1 MKIYSFPRGGI
12 PYDDP
17 AAPQKDSAVNAF
29 LPAISVVPLG
39 NPVGDVLPVVTHGGI
54 VKEGMLIGRA
64 SKPGA
69 VNAHA
74 SVPGKVLRKVSWKD
88 RDGLEND
95 ALVIKMEGAFEKL
108 GRKEDIFQWNA
119 LSSYDLSRIFSE
131 LGIVEMEKNGRPLS
145 EMISAARKEKENMT
159 LVVRCV
165 FDDPWLVADYAL
177 CRERLSAVI
186 EGAAIA
192 AKAASR
198 VSQIIIAVSH
208 REKELGEELL
218 AEAGK
223 WEYPAALMLTGS
235 RYPQRNNRELELAL
249 RIYEKKEGLDLGSF
263 LILGPAVLAAA
274 YDAVKHKKPVLDR
287 YVAVGGSAV
296 RFPQIM
302 KVRIG
307 TRIGE
312 LIEQCGG
319 FIEKPYRIVTG
330 SPLSG
335 REVMFLDEPVGKT
348 CYAIAAMSKSQ
359 AAIHGQQNCINC
371 GECRDVCPVGLD
383 PQNIYKRIKALGL
396 ENVGVTG
403 CHGCGCCKIV
413 CPSALPLSEII
424 LENNQEEMIA

>member
-1 MKIYSFPRGGI
+1 MKVYSFPRGGI
-12 PYDDP
+12 PYDDHT
-17 AAPQKDSAVNAF
+17 APQKNAAVNAF

-39 NPVGDVLPVVTHGGI
+39 YSSDGVSPVVPHGTM

-64 SKPGA
+64 VKNGT

-74 SVPGKVLRKVSWKD
+74 SVPGKFIRKVSWND
-88 RDGLEND
+88 RDGLENEGM
-95 ALVIKMEGAFEKL
+95 LIKMEGAFEKL
-108 GRKEDIFQWNA
+108 GRKEDVFQWKG
-119 LSSYDLSRIFSE
+119 LSSYDLLRIFSE
-131 LGIVEMEKNGRPLS
+131 LGIVEMEKNGNPLS
-145 EMISAARKEKENMT
+145 EMISSARKEKEMLT

-165 FDDPWLVADYAL
+165 FDDPWLVADYEL
-177 CRERLSAVI
+177 CCDRLKEVI
-186 EGAAIA
+186 EGAVIV
-192 AKAASR
+192 AKAASK

-208 REKELGEELL
+208 NEKELGEDLL
-218 AEAGK
+218 AEMLK
-223 WEYPAALMLTGS
+223 WEYPASLVLTGS

-249 RIYEKKEGLDLGSF
+249 RIYEKKEGLELGSF
-263 LILGPAVLAAA
+263 LILGPASLVAA
-274 YDAVKHKKPVLDR
+274 YDAVKHKRPVLDR

-296 RFPQIM
+296 KYPQIM

-319 FIEKPYRIVTG
+319 FAEQPYRIVTG

-335 REVMFLDEPVGKT
+335 KEVMYLDEPVVKT
-348 CYAIAAMSKSQ
+348 CYAIAAMSKTQ
-359 AAIHGQQNCINC
+359 AATHRQQNCINC

-413 CPSALPLSEII
+413 CPSALPLSEFI
-424 LENNQEEMIA
+424 LENNREEMIA